1 MKESRVLLMILD
13 GWGKSKNPKTSAIDN
28 ADTQFIDSL
37 YEKYPNANLKTDGIE
52 VGLPD
57 GQMGNSE
64 VGHLNLGAGRIVYQ
78 ELSRINMSI
87 EDGSFKSKK
96 VLTDAFEYAERT
108 KKNVHLMGLIS
119 SGGVH
124 SHYDHLYE
132 LINISEIYNSKVF
145 IHGFT
150 DGRDVDPKSSIN
162 DLKNLEK
169 YIQDKNCE
177 LASIIGRYY
186 SMDRDNRWERTK
198 LAYDLIC
205 KGKGKKVSSFVD
217 EIKSSYNNNCT
228 DEFLMPMIK
237 TDSNNNPIGVVSEGD
252 VIIFFNFRTDRGR
265 QLTRVMTQ
273 SDFNEFETNN
283 EKYHFVTMTNY
294 DSSFKGINVVFQNK
308 DLRNT
313 LGEVLEK
320 NNKTQLRIAETE
332 KYPHVTF
339 FFSGG
344 REKPFNF
351 ERRILKDSPKVAT
364 YDMKPEMSAFEITEE
379 LILEIENKTNDF
391 ICLNYANGDMVG
403 HTGSFEAAVKACE
416 TIDKCVK
423 KVITSCIKSD
433 YTVLL
438 ISDHGNCDMMLNEDG
453 SPNTAHT
460 KNLVPL
466 ILINSEYKSI
476 SDGILADI
484 APTILKIMNI
494 EIPSEMTQN
503 PLV

>member
-1 MKESRVLLMILD
+1 MNESRVLLMILD

-28 ADTQFIDSL
+28 ANTQFIDSL

-169 YIQDKNCE
+169 FTQDKNCE

-283 EKYHFVTMTNY
+283 ERYHFVTMTNY

-351 ERRILKDSPKVAT
+351 EKRILKDSPKVAT
-364 YDMKPEMSAFEITEE
+364 YDMKPEMSAYEITEE

>member
-169 YIQDKNCE
+169 FTQDKNCE

-364 YDMKPEMSAFEITEE
+364 YDMKPEMSAYEITEE

-423 KVITSCIKSD
+423 KVITSCIKTD

-438 ISDHGNCDMMLNEDG
+438 ISDHGNCDMMMNEDG

>member
-1 MKESRVLLMILD
+1 MILD

-28 ADTQFIDSL
+28 ANTQFIDSL

-108 KKNVHLMGLIS
+108 EKNVHLMGLIS

-169 YIQDKNCE
+169 FTQDKNCE

-252 VIIFFNFRTDRGR
+252 VIIYFNFRTDRGR

-294 DSSFKGINVVFQNK
+294 DSSFKEINVVFQNK

-364 YDMKPEMSAFEITEE
+364 YDMKPEMSAYEITEE
-379 LILEIENKTNDF
+379 LILEIKNKTNDF

-476 SDGILADI
+476 SDGILANI